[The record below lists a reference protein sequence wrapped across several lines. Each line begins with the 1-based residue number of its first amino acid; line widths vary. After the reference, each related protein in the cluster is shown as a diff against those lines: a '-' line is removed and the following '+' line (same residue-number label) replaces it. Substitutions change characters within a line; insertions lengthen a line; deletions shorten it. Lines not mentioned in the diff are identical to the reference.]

1 MKVSQKQ
8 EKGAAKRMGAKQHSG
23 SGSGHTRN
31 DMHTDDT
38 LIECKTVLIGNKQI
52 TLNVDVL
59 KSLAYNAAIQDKSP
73 VLHIELGGKT
83 YVVIPEVDYLELR
96 DL

>member
-8 EKGAAKRMGAKQHSG
+8 EKGASARMGAKLHSG

-38 LIECKTVLIGNKQI
+38 LIECKTVLSGNKQI
-52 TLNVDVL
+52 TIKADVL
-59 KSLAYNAAIQDKSP
+59 KSLSYNAAIQDKSP
-73 VLHIELGGKT
+73 VLHIELDGKP
-83 YVVIPEVDYLELR
+83 YVVIPEVDYLVLR
-96 DL
+96 DQ